1 MLKHKF
7 SGKRRAYIVTMRTLM
22 TLAAL
27 LTAALVLFMIGYVLY
42 KGLFQ
47 LSGKV
52 HIFKKLE
59 NLGERRAAKRPCF
72 KSFGGSSRLRRR

>member
-27 LTAALVLFMIGYVLY
+27 AHGGAGD
-42 KGLFQ
+42 
-47 LSGKV
+47 LS
-52 HIFKKLE
+52 
-59 NLGERRAAKRPCF
+59 
-72 KSFGGSSRLRRR
+72 